1 MARVLIIGAGSVA
14 NVMAAK
20 ISQEPELFS
29 SITLASQDREEA
41 ARIAGQLPSSFK
53 VSRATLDADDARAVA
68 NLIRSSLSRIVFNAG
83 RPAQN
88 LSVMDACLEA
98 GAHYI
103 DTSAPEP
110 IPGQDE
116 LFTSRGQLAFHER
129 YKSAGLT
136 ALLAIGLSP
145 GLTNVFA
152 AHAAERLDQVET
164 LDVLVYQG
172 AALATRN
179 PVPSPPEIAPP
190 SVWWEDGRWQEE
202 PAGTTQR
209 FFDLPELGLQ
219 KLTRS
224 YHEELATIVPR
235 LTGLQRAHFWAGSCA
250 ALPRPNSAT
259 SFPRIGCLVGGKRA
273 GQPHSFYLSTTGDHE
288 GAFAESSSPAG
299 RNLTG
304 VSPVVAAELL
314 LTPCTDWNKPGV
326 WVPEDLPTAPI
337 LTRLAKRG
345 VSWKIIDGEDVR
357 FGAPKQP

>member
-14 NVMAAK
+14 TVMAAK
-20 ISQEPELFS
+20 VSQEPELFS
-29 SITLASQDREEA
+29 SLTLASQNREDA
-41 ARIAGQLPSSFK
+41 ARIEGQLPNSLK
-53 VSRATLDADDARAVA
+53 VSTATLDAIDARAVA
-68 NLIRSSLSRIVFNAG
+68 DLIRSSLSGIVFNAA

-88 LSVMDACLEA
+88 LSVMEACLEA

-103 DTSAPEP
+103 DTSAPKP

-116 LFTSRGQLAFHER
+116 LLTARGQLAFHER
-129 YKSAGLT
+129 YESAGLT
-136 ALLAIGLSP
+136 ALLSIGLSP

-152 AHAAERLDQVET
+152 VHAAERLDQVET
-164 LDVLVYQG
+164 LDILVCQ
-172 AALATRN
+172 RN
-179 PVPSPPEIAPP
+179 PVSSPPEIAPP
-190 SVWWEDGRWQEE
+190 SIWWEDGRWQEE

-209 FFDLPELGLQ
+209 SFVLPELGLQ

-250 ALPRPNSAT
+250 DLPRKNST
-259 SFPRIGCLVGGKRA
+259 PSLPRIGCLVGGKRE
-273 GQPHSFYLSTTGDHE
+273 GQPHSFYLSNSGDHE
-288 GAFAESSSPAG
+288 GPLAESSSPAG

-304 VSPVVAAELL
+304 VPPVVAAELL
-314 LTPCTDWNKPGV
+314 LSPCTDWNKPGV

-337 LTRLAKRG
+337 MTRLARRG
-345 VSWKIIDGEDVR
+345 FSWKIIDGEDLR

>member
-29 SITLASQDREEA
+29 SLTLASQNREDA
-41 ARIAGQLPSSFK
+41 ARIEGQLPSSLK
-53 VSRATLDADDARAVA
+53 VSTATLEAIDARAVA
-68 NLIRSSLSRIVFNAG
+68 DLIRSSLSGIVFNAA

-88 LSVMDACLEA
+88 LSVMEACLEA

-116 LFTSRGQLAFHER
+116 LLTARGQLAFHER
-129 YKSAGLT
+129 YESAGLT
-136 ALLAIGLSP
+136 ALLSIGLSP

-152 AHAAERLDQVET
+152 VHAAERLDQVET
-164 LDVLVYQG
+164 LDILVCQ
-172 AALATRN
+172 RN
-179 PVPSPPEIAPP
+179 PVSSPPEIAPP
-190 SVWWEDGRWQEE
+190 SIWWEDGRWQEE

-209 FFDLPELGLQ
+209 SFVLPELGLQ

-235 LTGLQRAHFWAGSCA
+235 LTGLQRAHFWAGSCVD
-250 ALPRPNSAT
+250 LPRQNST
-259 SFPRIGCLVGGKRA
+259 PSLPRIGCLVGGKRE
-273 GQPHSFYLSTTGDHE
+273 GQPHSFYLSNSGDHE
-288 GAFAESSSPAG
+288 GPLAESSSPAG

-304 VSPVVAAELL
+304 VPPVVAAELL
-314 LTPCTDWNKPGV
+314 LSPCTDWNKPGV

-337 LTRLAKRG
+337 MTRLARRG
-345 VSWKIIDGEDVR
+345 VSWKIIEGEDLR
-357 FGAPKQP
+357 FGAPK